1 METLKTGTAEKGTA
15 ESEIKTNNCQNNNK
29 GCSAESFGTVL
40 SLPAS
45 HEMIQFVLL
54 ISLCLL
60 VLSVD
65 RADASGMDFAD
76 TVALILGL
84 VIGTVGILACLG
96 RYARRLRAE
105 QY

>member
-1 METLKTGTAEKGTA
+1 MNKSKQTTVKIITKTAGSQLNHSDPSYHLT
-15 ESEIKTNNCQNNNK
+15 
-29 GCSAESFGTVL
+29 CSRVSNSCSTSDA
-40 SLPAS
+40 
-45 HEMIQFVLL
+45 MIQFVLL

-84 VIGTVGILACLG
+84 VIGTVGVLACLG

>member
-1 METLKTGTAEKGTA
+1 
-15 ESEIKTNNCQNNNK
+15 
-29 GCSAESFGTVL
+29 
-40 SLPAS
+40 
-45 HEMIQFVLL
+45 MIQFVLL

>member
-1 METLKTGTAEKGTA
+1 
-15 ESEIKTNNCQNNNK
+15 
-29 GCSAESFGTVL
+29 
-40 SLPAS
+40 
-45 HEMIQFVLL
+45 MIQFVLL
-54 ISLCLL
+54 VSLCLL

-84 VIGTVGILACLG
+84 ALGTIGILACLG

-105 QY
+105 QF